1 MSRLANYADRYRNLK
16 FDRDVQGVL
25 VVTLHSDGGPLLWSA
40 GAKDTIH
47 ADLPDAFLDIAR
59 DPDNRVVVL
68 TGAGDAF
75 CAARDP
81 RGYGKPTLAGYEDV
95 YLEGRDILMNMMAIP
110 VPVIAA
116 VNGPVTIHPEMP
128 ALADIVL
135 AADHAVFADSHI
147 QAGLVPGDGCHV
159 VWPML
164 LGPNRGR
171 AFLLTGDEITAQEA
185 RALGVVHE
193 VLPAEALMPR
203 ALEHARRLAG
213 LTPMTL
219 RGTRTALTHHIK
231 QRLFSELDRGL
242 LLEGFAYVDRAG

>member
-1 MSRLANYADRYRNLK
+1 
-16 FDRDVQGVL
+16 
-25 VVTLHSDGGPLLWSA
+25 
-40 GAKDTIH
+40 
-47 ADLPDAFLDIAR
+47 
-59 DPDNRVVVL
+59 
-68 TGAGDAF
+68 
-75 CAARDP
+75 
-81 RGYGKPTLAGYEDV
+81 
-95 YLEGRDILMNMMAIP
+95 MNMMAIP

-171 AFLLTGDEITAQEA
+171 AFLLTGNEITAQEA